1 MKKSSLALT
10 FVLIAV
16 LLIGATAPAVAAT
29 PTIVLTN
36 PPAND
41 IVVVNVGQSYTFDI
55 AITSDEPF
63 VLAIALGDEYY
74 PGRGIFFNGNDT
86 AQQAT
91 SATLHL
97 TLTGKESTAG
107 LLPAEGWPAG
117 IAPASVVVGVRYA
130 GGVVVSYRYRFGVM
144 VP

>member
-1 MKKSSLALT
+1 MKKSRIALSL
-10 FVLIAV
+10 VLMIV
-16 LLIGATAPAVAAT
+16 LLIGSTVPASAAT

-41 IVVVNVGQSYTFDI
+41 IVMINVGQSYTFDI

-63 VLAIALGDEYY
+63 ILAIALGDEYY

-86 AQQAT
+86 AHQAT
-91 SATLHL
+91 AATLHL
-97 TLTGKESTAG
+97 TLTGKESTAA

-130 GGVVVSYRYRFGVM
+130 GGVVVSYRYRFGVI

>member
-1 MKKSSLALT
+1 MKKSNVAFAL
-10 FVLIAV
+10 VLIAV
-16 LLIGATAPAVAAT
+16 LLIGSPVSAYAAT
-29 PTIVLTN
+29 PTIAVTN
-36 PPAND
+36 PPPND
-41 IVVVNVGQSYTFDI
+41 IVVVNVGQAYTFDI

-86 AQQAT
+86 AHQAT

-97 TLTGKESTAG
+97 TLTGKESTAD
-107 LLPAEGWPAG
+107 LPPAEGWPAG
-117 IAPASVVVGVRYA
+117 VAPASVVVGVRYA
-130 GGVVVSYRYRFGVM
+130 GGVVVSYRYRFGVI